1 MMPRFIVAS
10 LALSPFVGAACTSF
24 SVDAPAANEMDAGS
38 DAPSRSDADD
48 ADALTRPSDAGPL
61 RRLFVIGGAIDQGST
76 EKTYV
81 GSIDPGGAITWRGGP
96 SLSTALANGC
106 AAAVGDRIHFVGGT
120 ENSGAIPP
128 GALMRPDD
136 VAPKWTDDVAP
147 AESRILQGCAV
158 DHDRLYVTGGS
169 KGEAGP
175 MMTTEVA
182 AAGVDGRFQWSAG
195 TNLLEGLQG
204 HGAAIVSGRL
214 FAIGNSFPCDSQISS
229 ASILTDGGLTAWVDA
244 GSLPASRSEAAVVS
258 GADRIY
264 IVGGLRGP
272 MPCGQPSG
280 SIDVLLIDPTTGL
293 IKGATAER
301 LLPETRTSHMATI
314 VGGRLYVLGGNAGAS
329 RSLTRSVISAVV
341 LPDQSLGAWREESNL
356 PVALSRFGLAVY

>member
-1 MMPRFIVAS
+1 MPRFIVAS

-96 SLSTALANGC
+96 SLGAALANGC

-169 KGEAGP
+169 KAAAGP
-175 MMTTEVA
+175 RVTTEVA

-195 TNLLEGLQG
+195 TNLLEGL
-204 HGAAIVSGRL
+204 
-214 FAIGNSFPCDSQISS
+214 
-229 ASILTDGGLTAWVDA
+229 
-244 GSLPASRSEAAVVS
+244 
-258 GADRIY
+258 
-264 IVGGLRGP
+264 
-272 MPCGQPSG
+272 
-280 SIDVLLIDPTTGL
+280 

-314 VGGRLYVLGGNAGAS
+314 DGWSSLRSRRKCGRES
-329 RSLTRSVISAVV
+329 
-341 LPDQSLGAWREESNL
+341 ESNAQRNL
-356 PVALSRFGLAVY
+356 RCRASGPIAWGLA